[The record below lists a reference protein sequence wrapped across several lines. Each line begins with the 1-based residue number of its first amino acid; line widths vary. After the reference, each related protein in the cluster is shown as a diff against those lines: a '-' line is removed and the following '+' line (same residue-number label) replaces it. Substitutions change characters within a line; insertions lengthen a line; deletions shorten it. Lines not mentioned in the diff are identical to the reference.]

1 MDQRIWN
8 HRRSLGRTQDKIAS
22 GKLIVGFIGGFHY
35 RCASKVQLAG
45 VCYCLGTN
53 FRLGLVGVIR

>member
-22 GKLIVGFIGGFHY
+22 GKLIVGFIGGSITDARPRY
-35 RCASKVQLAG
+35 NWPE
-45 VCYCLGTN
+45 Y
-53 FRLGLVGVIR
+53 VIAWGRTFGSV